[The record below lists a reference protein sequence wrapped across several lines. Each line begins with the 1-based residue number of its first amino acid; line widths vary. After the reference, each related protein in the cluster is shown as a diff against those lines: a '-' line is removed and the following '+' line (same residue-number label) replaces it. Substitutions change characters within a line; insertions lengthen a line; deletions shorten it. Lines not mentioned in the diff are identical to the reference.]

1 MQPIVVLAVLGVAI
15 GALVGTGSLENVINL
30 NDMVQQFGVGEATIG
45 TPITHAYID
54 WKIEAVPGI
63 APGNIMNF
71 KNVIT
76 QCIINTDDPIPYQS
90 VVICKLTDI
99 DSNVVIE
106 GRKTIIIFP
115 FNPPF
120 QTVTIPINDPNLVLN
135 RIENIHD
142 VILVVKGPSQLVD

>member
-1 MQPIVVLAVLGVAI
+1 MQPIVVLVVLGVAI
-15 GALVGTGSLENVINL
+15 GALVGTGSLENVINVT
-30 NDMVQQFGVGEATIG
+30 DMVQQFGVGEATIG

-54 WKIEAVPGI
+54 WKIEAKRGL
-63 APGNIMNF
+63 AEGNIKNF

-76 QCIINTDDPIPYQS
+76 QCIINTDDPIPFES

-106 GRKTIIIFP
+106 GRKTIFVYP
-115 FNPPF
+115 FLPPF
-120 QTVTIPINDPNLVLN
+120 ETITVPIKDPELLLN